1 MKYSV
6 RVNKYY
12 ESRKIHE
19 ELGEDNPAVYLLFG
33 LCNYIAGNN
42 TVKQG
47 RQILEDLK
55 RGKLHEIP
63 DYNVNDVTNVENYK
77 RTGKMKYDMKELAK
91 DNETIG
97 ELLHRSFKDIW
108 DKTTEDLNGV
118 INGNTLALIEQI
130 KNIDTALQEAD
141 PTIFET
147 SFHKLMNQYDWT
159 ETKQKYRAERQKRK
173 VTMWWLQEKQ
183 EQELQKVLLMDI
195 MHHADEPSTQHV
207 EDVDY
212 DFHKKHLPHNFIG
225 DLDYQV
231 AYTKFMTQFATRKEE
246 LIIPQLDEY
255 GKHIALNFSKF
266 RPEQQK
272 ALFAI
277 IKRFELIHED
287 MVKRKPELAQ
297 YLRFNQ
303 ENTVSL
309 ENTNLFAPYFYIKE
323 MLKGK
328 WFKDNR
334 ADTKYNDKW
343 AEGFAGALM
352 RSEYGCQI
360 AEDWKEKDYKIK
372 GYVIGC
378 LKKAGVFK
386 SNLSNNRLAKD
397 AAIISKTRTFAK
409 YIGSYSRE
417 QPYFEWIKK
426 HVNDYCQ

>member
-12 ESRKIHE
+12 ESRKIYE

-159 ETKQKYRAERQKRK
+159 ETETEYLKDKKMHT
-173 VTMWWLQEKQ
+173 VTMEWFQEKQ
-183 EQELQKVLLMDI
+183 ERELQKVLEMDI
-195 MHHADEPSTQHV
+195 MHYADEPSTQAI
-207 EDVDY
+207 ENSDY
-212 DFHKKHLPHNFIG
+212 PYHRRFLPHKFKNTPE
-225 DLDYQV
+225 YQE
-231 AYTKFMTQFATRKEE
+231 AYTKFMKFATRQDGMIVPN
-246 LIIPQLDEY
+246 LGEY
-255 GKHIALNFSKF
+255 GKYIAININKF
-266 RPEQQK
+266 RPEQKK
-272 ALFAI
+272 ALFEI
-277 IKRFELIHED
+277 IRIFELICED
-287 MVKRKPELAQ
+287 AEQISQESTEVKAPPTANTGCF
-297 YLRFNQ
+297 RFVNDFVKS
-303 ENTVSL
+303 TVSDIVNTYYL
-309 ENTNLFAPYFYIKE
+309 GSAANLALIETAFYDHNLLLKRNSHRAFVKVLIGWGALPKMDKDAISKIANGMANKMMALPSSGYEEWDENNY
-323 MLKGK
+323 G
-328 WFKDNR
+328 
-334 ADTKYNDKW
+334 NDKKT
-343 AEGFAGALM
+343 
-352 RSEYGCQI
+352 CT
-360 AEDWKEKDYKIK
+360 D
-372 GYVIGC
+372 IGMK
-378 LKKAGVFK
+378 LG
-386 SNLSNNRLAKD
+386 
-397 AAIISKTRTFAK
+397 TTMP
-409 YIGSYSRE
+409 YSRKSG
-417 QPYFEWIKK
+417 Q
-426 HVNDYCQ
+426 